1 MKFSAK
7 IEDNRNGKNIYCL
20 EYKSVLYTYH
30 LINTITGVY
39 IGSLSSD
46 VR

>member
-20 EYKSVLYTYH
+20 EYKSVLYTYQ
-30 LINTITGVY
+30 LINTITSSS
-39 IGSLSSD
+39 SLSSD